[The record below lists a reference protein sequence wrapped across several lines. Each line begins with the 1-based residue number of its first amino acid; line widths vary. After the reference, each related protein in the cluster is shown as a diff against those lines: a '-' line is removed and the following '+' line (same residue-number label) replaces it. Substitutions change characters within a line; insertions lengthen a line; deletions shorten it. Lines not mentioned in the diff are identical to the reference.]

1 MPWNRAME
9 IADENARPRL
19 APHVRMVFNAA
30 RGEHAL
36 LSPEMIWVINETGA
50 AIVELCDSRRTIAE
64 IGAELRGR
72 YDQVAE
78 GDVQRFVADLVTKHG
93 MEVDH
98 G

>member
-1 MPWNRAME
+1 ME
-9 IADENARPRL
+9 IADLNARPRL

-36 LSPEMIWVINETGA
+36 LSPELIWVINATGA
-50 AIVELCDSRRTIAE
+50 AIVELCDAKRTIAE
-64 IGAELRGR
+64 IAVELRGQF
-72 YDQVAE
+72 DQVAE